1 VLKLEPKHPA
11 ALNGMGQIYLSRN
24 ELDKAEKYLL
34 QAAPSASASWY
45 GLASIYLLQGKWDD
59 AATYAQKILDAN
71 EPDVDTKMIQAMLNA
86 AKGHKLP
93 DELREQIAPEKVAPE
108 VSQGWVAL
116 NHGDTVKAKELFAKA
131 LANHPDDADALNGMG
146 WLMLNTGDV
155 DGAKTKFQA
164 ALDKDPEAAGAMNGL
179 ASVDQAQDKLDD
191 AIKIWE
197 QMVKKVPGVHAGT
210 YGLANAYMAKKQYD
224 KAVPLYEKIVAAN
237 PNDADA
243 KARLSEARQKS
254 AK

>member
-1 VLKLEPKHPA
+1 
-11 ALNGMGQIYLSRN
+11 
-24 ELDKAEKYLL
+24 
-34 QAAPSASASWY
+34 
-45 GLASIYLLQGKWDD
+45 
-59 AATYAQKILDAN
+59 
-71 EPDVDTKMIQAMLNA
+71 
-86 AKGHKLP
+86 
-93 DELREQIAPEKVAPE
+93 
-108 VSQGWVAL
+108 
-116 NHGDTVKAKELFAKA
+116 
-131 LANHPDDADALNGMG
+131 MG